1 VEVKVLRTSKDS
13 DHSQF
18 LITDKNN
25 YQLEEDIAINDV
37 EILSNGSSILS
48 INKSGKIRISQP
60 LLLLLSVSIRN
71 QK

>member
-1 VEVKVLRTSKDS
+1 MARKLHNTEVEVKVLRTSQDG

-37 EILSNGSSILS
+37 EILSNGEQLAALSSSI
-48 INKSGKIRISQP
+48 N
-60 LLLLLSVSIRN
+60 N
-71 QK
+71 

>member
-1 VEVKVLRTSKDS
+1 MARKLHNTEVEVKVLRTSQDG

-37 EILSNGSSILS
+37 EILSNGEQLAALSSSINNLKKNR
-48 INKSGKIRISQP
+48 IND
-60 LLLLLSVSIRN
+60 
-71 QK
+71 